1 MTPAG
6 QLATIVAMPVR
17 LTPSPALRLLAG
29 LAVWLALIGM
39 LQPAAAQPAAPGAS
53 LVDERR
59 IALVIGNAAYKHNPL
74 DNPVNDARLIART
87 LTQAGFAVTLKENL
101 DRPGLFESMRQFG
114 DQLNENTVA
123 VLYYAGHGMQLRDRN
138 FMIPVEAEFRREED
152 ILVHGVDLSLVLER
166 MSQAKSRVNVVILDA
181 CRDNPFP
188 GRATATQGLAQMDAP
203 IGTVLAFATAPG
215 KKAPDNAGGG
225 DNSVYS
231 AHLARHLLTR
241 GLPVELMFKRVREG
255 VVRET
260 GQLQVPWEHS
270 SLQGE
275 FAFVPGVNASAE
287 APSAAQVDVELA
299 YWNSVQSST
308 RADEYRSYLR
318 QYPTGRFAELARS
331 RLAAMAAIVSA
342 AAPPPTAASARA
354 ELMPRVGDTWRY
366 RISDQF
372 RLGDL
377 FVTARV
383 DAVGADGVAET
394 WTTTSDAKVRTTLVP
409 PKAGFSALPGWDSA
423 PPEFAPY
430 LLQDADA
437 PAGSLPTL
445 GRYSRRIDSVAVP
458 LQAQWLGEEEV
469 VVAAGR
475 FRALKLRLRGESSAQ
490 RGSNQ
495 KLSAEHTVWYAP
507 GVKRI
512 VRYEVRSHAGRTLRE
527 STTFELTE
535 YRLN

>member
-1 MTPAG
+1 MTRAG
-6 QLATIVAMPVR
+6 SVATIVAMPR
-17 LTPSPALRLLAG
+17 LLTPKHALRLL
-29 LAVWLALIGM
+29 LACVALWLALPA
-39 LQPAAAQPAAPGAS
+39 LPQPAQAPARGG
-53 LVDERR
+53 LVEEQR

-87 LTQAGFAVTLKENL
+87 LTQAGFRVTLKENL
-101 DRPGLFESMRQFG
+101 DRPGLFAAMRQFG
-114 DQLNENTVA
+114 DQLTENTVA
-123 VLYYAGHGMQLRDRN
+123 VMYYAGHGMQLRDRN

-166 MSQAKSRVNVVILDA
+166 MSQARSRVNIVILDA

-188 GRATATQGLAQMDAP
+188 GRTTATQGLAQMDAP

-225 DNSVYS
+225 SNSVYS

-260 GQLQVPWEHS
+260 AQLQVPWEHS

-275 FAFVPGVNASAE
+275 FAFVPGVNESAE
-287 APSAAQVDVELA
+287 APAQADAELA
-299 YWNSVQSST
+299 FWSGVQSST

-318 QYPTGRFAELARS
+318 QYPNGRFAELARS
-331 RLAAMAAIVSA
+331 RLAAMAAIVAA
-342 AAPPPTAASARA
+342 AAPPATASSTRA

-409 PKAGFSALPGWDSA
+409 LKAGFSALPGWDSA

-445 GRYSRRIDSVAVP
+445 GRFARSIDSVAVP

-475 FRALKLRLRGESSAQ
+475 FRALKLRLRGEATPQ
-490 RGSNQ
+490 RGAQNQ
-495 KLSAEHTVWYAP
+495 KLIAEYLVWYAP

-512 VRYEVRSHAGRTLRE
+512 VKYQVQAHAGRTLRE

-535 YRLN
+535 YKLN